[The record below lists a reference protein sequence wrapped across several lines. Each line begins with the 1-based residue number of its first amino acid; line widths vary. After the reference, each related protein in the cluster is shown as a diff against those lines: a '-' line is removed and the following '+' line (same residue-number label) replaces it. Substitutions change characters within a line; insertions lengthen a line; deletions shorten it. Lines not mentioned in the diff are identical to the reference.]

1 MKRYGQTSAKF
12 LFNSRNDGLLFGS
25 LKTDKGIV
33 NIKTDSSFV
42 SKNWKSDKNTLYKLV
57 NELTAKSDS
66 VISKVTS
73 KDFRTFQH
81 IVDGKQI
88 ILSAC
93 HDRYHTDLFV
103 ISMESVEVY
112 A

>member
-1 MKRYGQTSAKF
+1 MKSNGQTSARY
-12 LFNSRNDGLLFGS
+12 LFNSRNDGMLFGS
-25 LKTDKGIV
+25 LKTEKGIV
-33 NIKTDSSFV
+33 NIKTDSSFI

-66 VISKVTS
+66 VISKVTK
-73 KDFRTFQH
+73 KDFKTFQH
-81 IVDGKQI
+81 TVDGKQI
-88 ILSAC
+88 IFSAC

-103 ISMESVEVY
+103 VSMNFVEVY